1 MKTIRY
7 IQPTIK
13 PSRYIANSMTELDRD
28 LEKHQKKV
36 ARYIGMLQA
45 EKDIAEQ
52 RYIDNNVCCGY
63 VLPYNGICDV
73 CGKHHKIVR

>member
-13 PSRYIANSMTELDRD
+13 PSRHIANSMIGTDID
-28 LEKHQKKV
+28 LENRQKRI
-36 ARYIGMLQA
+36 ARYIQKIEN
-45 EKDIAEQ
+45 EKDIAER
-52 RYIDNNVCCGY
+52 RYIANNVCCGY
-63 VLPYNGICDV
+63 VLPLNGICDV

>member
-13 PSRYIANSMTELDRD
+13 PSRHIANSMTEADIDIERR
-28 LEKHQKKV
+28 QKKI
-36 ARYIGMLQA
+36 ARYIQKIEN
-45 EKDIAEQ
+45 EKDIAER
-52 RYIDNNVCCGY
+52 RYIANNVCCGY
-63 VLPYNGICDV
+63 VLPYNGICNV

>member
-7 IQPTIK
+7 IRPEIK
-13 PSRYIANSMTELDRD
+13 PSRHIANSMIGTDID
-28 LEKHQKKV
+28 LENRQKKI
-36 ARYIGMLQA
+36 ARYIL
-45 EKDIAEQ
+45 EIENKKDIAER
-52 RYIDNNVCCGY
+52 RYIANNVCCGY